1 MDDTRL
7 PNGDQRQHA
16 WFPLLVGLL
25 VLAAAAGFIARG
37 PFRALSNPSDFI
49 LVYGPARTWLMGG
62 NPYDMPQIDRV
73 WLEAH
78 GPPDLAPS
86 RRDMPGLLYPP
97 TTLPMLAPFAAL
109 TWPAAHRVWIT
120 ANIAFVGVILW
131 SVARIAGFHP
141 RQRRTWLYVAGGLVF
156 APVHTTIHHGQ
167 TPLYVMAV
175 GLVGFA
181 LAPAGA
187 RGGGGLLLG
196 LAAGIKPQIGLPMLA
211 LEGVRA
217 RWRSVLIG
225 SAALMVLLIA
235 AIGPMT
241 WRGVPWWDS
250 WRDNLAAFRS
260 GGAGDPVAG
269 NPYRHQL
276 VNLQYP
282 LTALLDNKTIGEVAA
297 LVIVAAFAMLF
308 FLPPAKRMRQTSLL
322 HSLSMVA
329 VLSLMV
335 VYHRFYDAVLLL
347 IPLAWAIDGIARAR
361 RSALPWC
368 ALALLVPFFL
378 NSTTALVWL
387 RSAGHLPVW
396 LVDCWCWEHLLLPH
410 QGWALLALA
419 VCLLVAQRR
428 GSDDWRP
435 AKSSAE
441 NRAA

>member
-1 MDDTRL
+1 
-7 PNGDQRQHA
+7 
-16 WFPLLVGLL
+16 
-25 VLAAAAGFIARG
+25 
-37 PFRALSNPSDFI
+37 
-49 LVYGPARTWLMGG
+49 
-62 NPYDMPQIDRV
+62 
-73 WLEAH
+73 
-78 GPPDLAPS
+78 
-86 RRDMPGLLYPP
+86 
-97 TTLPMLAPFAAL
+97 MLAPFAAL
-109 TWPAAHRVWIT
+109 TWPAAHRLWIA

-131 SVARIAGFHP
+131 SIARIADFRI
-141 RQRRTWLYVAGGLVF
+141 RQQRTWLYVAGALVF

-175 GLVGFA
+175 ALLGFA
-181 LAPAGA
+181 IAPPGA
-187 RGGGGLLLG
+187 RGRGDLLLG

-217 RWRSVLIG
+217 RWRSVLMG
-225 SAALMVLLIA
+225 SAALVVLLIA
-235 AIGPMT
+235 AVLPMT

-250 WRDNLAAFRS
+250 WRDNLMAFRS
-260 GGAGDPVAG
+260 GGAGDPVVG

-282 LTALLDNKTIGEVAA
+282 LTALLDSKTIGEVAA
-297 LVIVAAFAMLF
+297 LAIVAALAMLF

-378 NSTTALVWL
+378 NSAVALAWL
-387 RSAGHLPVW
+387 RSAGHLPAW
-396 LVDCWCWEHLLLPH
+396 IVDCWCWEHLLLPH

-419 VCLLVAQRR
+419 ICLLVAQR
-428 GSDDWRP
+428 GDGGESRP
-435 AKSSAE
+435 TRSSAE